1 MQNLSRG
8 WSTAEEC
15 RFPVNIA
22 GGPLPSRIGCAP
34 IEPAEGERDMAVE
47 WWVVVATLLGP
58 VIAVQTQKFIERAS
72 DRKRRREWIFTSLMS
87 NRATRQNDD
96 YVKALNLID
105 LEFSPRRFS
114 GSADKLVIDAWR
126 ELFGELGR
134 GLAEDE
140 EDINRIR
147 AWNQRCDDRLVA
159 LLAAMGKAVGYKF
172 SNEELR
178 RGIYYPRG
186 RVELEQSYV
195 AFMHGISRIIR
206 GNDAIPMKITEIPG
220 AGETAALQ
228 RTLNE
233 KMISAYDADGSL
245 KVKVQPQ
252 EQITP
257 KRTPR
262 PAS

>member
-1 MQNLSRG
+1 
-8 WSTAEEC
+8 
-15 RFPVNIA
+15 
-22 GGPLPSRIGCAP
+22 
-34 IEPAEGERDMAVE
+34 MAIE
-47 WWVVVATLLGP
+47 WWVVIATVLGP

-72 DRKRRREWIFTSLMS
+72 ERKRRREWIFTSLMS
-87 NRATRQNDD
+87 NRATRQHDD

-114 GSADKLVIDAWR
+114 GASDRPVIDAWR
-126 ELFGELGR
+126 ELFGELGQ

-147 AWNQRCDDRLVA
+147 AWHQRCDDKLVA
-159 LLAAMGKAVGYKF
+159 LLSAMGKAVGYKF

-186 RVELEQSYV
+186 RAELEQSYI

-206 GNDAIPMKITEIPG
+206 GNDAIPMKITEVPG
-220 AGETAALQ
+220 AGETAQLQ
-228 RTLNE
+228 KTLNE
-233 KMISAYDADGSL
+233 KMLSAYDADGAL
-245 KVKVQPQ
+245 KVKVQSQ
-252 EQITP
+252 EQPPTRRTP
-257 KRTPR
+257 PR